1 MVFTDQK
8 MRFSIETG
16 KNETFYLK
24 PTFSIEN
31 QTYITYDMFHFVNG
45 LFRITGRFSN
55 LNGSSK
61 KKFWILETAEID
73 FSNSFKVLIVFS
85 YKNRRFLK

>member
-1 MVFTDQK
+1 

-31 QTYITYDMFHFVNG
+31 QTYVTYDMWHLSDVLRKP
-45 LFRITGRFSN
+45 LFEIQRIF
-55 LNGSSK
+55 
-61 KKFWILETAEID
+61 FWI
-73 FSNSFKVLIVFS
+73 S
-85 YKNRRFLK
+85 